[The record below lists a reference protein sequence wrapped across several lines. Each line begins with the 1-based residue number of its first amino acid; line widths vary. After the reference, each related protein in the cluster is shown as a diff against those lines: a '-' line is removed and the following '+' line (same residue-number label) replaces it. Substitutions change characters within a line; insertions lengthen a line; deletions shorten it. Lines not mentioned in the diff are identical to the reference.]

1 MFCFNFSWFLCFC
14 FHLHKCLW
22 HSGEAPGSRDT
33 ESGWALLHPFPLSSA
48 WSQHLCKERNRKS
61 ISELPSLTKPL
72 QQLRAGWGGWAEVG
86 LWPKLCR
93 AGEGWL
99 LPCPVWS
106 EPCWAHRAAWI
117 PFMKQ
122 NPFWI
127 YGMSVLLASMDFAW
141 WEQQNISVI
150 AGVPQLCTGPGAA
163 LHSGG
168 GAALELCGL

>member
-1 MFCFNFSWFLCFC
+1 MVPLFLLSLAQMSLKQWGSSWQQG
-14 FHLHKCLW
+14 HRKW
-22 HSGEAPGSRDT
+22 MGS
-33 ESGWALLHPFPLSSA
+33 SSPLSSQLCLIPA
-48 WSQHLCKERNRKS
+48 FCKERNRKS

-72 QQLRAGWGGWAEVG
+72 QQLRTGWGGWAEVG

-117 PFMKQ
+117 IFMKQ

-127 YGMSVLLASMDFAW
+127 YGMSVSLASMDFAW

-168 GAALELCGL
+168 EAALELCGL